1 MTKYPGERYQAHT
14 GLLVS
19 ETVGS
24 VETKFNLK
32 AYGRMVIK
40 TSSNQSGHMT
50 KMAAMF
56 IYGKNI
62 KNLLLQNQLTK
73 DLETWYVA
81 FNTQVLPRLFK

>member
-62 KNLLLQNQLTK
+62 KKSSSPEPIDQR
-73 DLETWYVA
+73 
-81 FNTQVLPRLFK
+81 P